1 MNLEGYVKSNFLEN
15 FKTEDKKAILVA
27 NFGTTH
33 ENTRKETIE
42 SLINEVK
49 ISFPDF
55 EVREC
60 YTSRIIQKKLKEK
73 EIYIDNPVEAMEN
86 FKKDGFTHILVI
98 VSNIIPGIEYDA
110 LQKNIE
116 YFLRDFKE
124 IRITPPLLNNSKIYL
139 DVAHILN
146 NFFNSSSKENSL
158 VFVGHGTH
166 DSSNSVYPCMDYIFK
181 YLGYNYY
188 VGTIE
193 GFPSLDDIINI
204 LKRDKIKNITLI
216 PFMFVSGEH
225 AKNDIAIEWK
235 ERFLEEGFN
244 TDVNLTSLGSIK
256 EIRNIFIEFAK
267 FLLEHKQ
274 EDMIAKKLYYSK

>member
-1 MNLEGYVKSNFLEN
+1 MYLEGYIKSNFLEN
-15 FKTEDKKAILVA
+15 FETCDKKAILVA

-33 ENTRKETIE
+33 ENTRKETIV
-42 SLINEVK
+42 SLIDEVK

-73 EIYIDNPVEAMEN
+73 EIFIDNPVEAMEN
-86 FKKDGFTHILVI
+86 LKRDGFTHILVV

-116 YFLRDFKE
+116 RFSNDFKE
-124 IRITPPLLNNSKIYL
+124 IRITPPLLDNSDIYL
-139 DVAHILN
+139 NVAHILN
-146 NFFNSSSKENSL
+146 NFFKNSSKENSL
-158 VFVGHGTH
+158 VFIGHGTH
-166 DSSNSVYPCMDYIFK
+166 DSSNSVYPCMDYVFK

-193 GFPSLDDIINI
+193 GFPSLEDVIKI
-204 LKRDKIKNITLI
+204 LKKDSIKKVSLI

-225 AKNDIAIEWK
+225 AKNDIAIEWREK
-235 ERFLEEGFN
+235 FIEEGFK
-244 TDVNLTSLGSIK
+244 TDVDLTSLGSIK
-256 EIRNIFIEFAK
+256 EIRNLFIEFAK
-267 FLLEHKQ
+267 FLLDHKK
-274 EDMIAKKLYYSK
+274 EDIITKKLFYSK